1 MLFGLICCSAL
12 TKKGITKDLV
22 ASLEKDVEKLKRA
35 EETLQRRKILMQPGG
50 AAILAE
56 TEEDRKYIRKWD
68 LYDKL
73 EDEDAFRIHASEPR
87 IQVFRHKP
95 GQLDSHL
102 NYDLKKVDR

>member
-1 MLFGLICCSAL
+1 
-12 TKKGITKDLV
+12 
-22 ASLEKDVEKLKRA
+22 
-35 EETLQRRKILMQPGG
+35 MQPGG

-102 NYDLKKVDR
+102 NYDLKKVDRQREELER